1 MTPRIYFDNNASCP
15 IDPLVKEALLEE
27 LSFGVC
33 NPSSPHKEG
42 QLARG
47 RLNRYRKTVAA
58 YFGVKEQEVIFTSSG
73 TEAMN
78 FLLASM
84 IKGGRGKILTSD
96 REHSAV
102 YNFLKGRPETLMLK
116 GEVTLSKVE
125 EALKEGVDAIAFM
138 AVNNETGC
146 LNDIEAIGKLAKRNG
161 IPLIVDGVA
170 LLGKE
175 SFRWIEGV
183 SAMGFS
189 GHKIH
194 APSGIGCAVFK
205 APFKPS
211 SLLIG
216 GSQEYGLRGGT
227 ENMAGIAAFAKAIQ
241 LIPNDPAAHLNA
253 LRTHFE
259 KEITRLIPKIQING
273 AHQPRISNVSNV
285 TFFDRDGEGLL
296 IQLDQQGIAASLGS
310 ACTSGALEPSR
321 VLLSMGLSYPDAKSS
336 LRFSFSRM
344 NTIEEID
351 NALRIM
357 SGCVSESF

>member
-1 MTPRIYFDNNASCP
+1 MKSRIYFDNNASGP
-15 IDPLVKEALLEE
+15 LDPLVKEALCEE
-27 LSFGVC
+27 LSFGLC

-42 QLARG
+42 QQARG
-47 RLNRYRKTVAA
+47 RLNRYRKKVAG

-78 FLLASM
+78 FLLAAVL
-84 IKGGRGKILTSD
+84 KGVRGKIVTSD

-102 YNFLKGRPETLMLK
+102 YNYLKDRPETIMLK
-116 GEVTLSKVE
+116 GDVTAQKVA
-125 EALKEGVDAIAFM
+125 EALEAGACAIVLM

-146 LNDIEAIGKLAKRNG
+146 LNDIEAIGKLAKSKG

-170 LLGKE
+170 LLGKAR
-175 SFRWIEGV
+175 FKWIEGV

-194 APSGIGCAVFK
+194 APPGIGCAVFK

-211 SLLIG
+211 PLLIG
-216 GSQEYGLRGGT
+216 GAQEYTLRGGT
-227 ENMAGIAAFAKAIQ
+227 ENMAGIAAFAKAIE
-241 LIPNDPAAHLNA
+241 LIPEDPAPYLKA
-253 LRTHFE
+253 LRDQFE
-259 KEITRLIPKIQING
+259 KGLTRLIPKIQING
-273 AHQPRISNVSNV
+273 EHEARASNVSNV

-296 IQLDQQGIAASLGS
+296 IRLDQEGIAASLGS

-344 NTIEEID
+344 NTPEEID
-351 NALRIM
+351 QALSIL
-357 SGCVSESF
+357 SVIAEE